1 MALIYNIVDLL
12 ENTYY
17 RTVYQNQLAAGDH
30 HSRTIIL
37 VGRDERR
44 KIRKKESSCK
54 LVSSEMAYKVV
65 FLICCLCSAV
75 DLETTDPWVLGAT
88 GKAKFLKLTQQ
99 VKAAKRPK

>member
-44 KIRKKESSCK
+44 KKRKKKSPG
-54 LVSSEMAYKVV
+54 VN
-65 FLICCLCSAV
+65 
-75 DLETTDPWVLGAT
+75 
-88 GKAKFLKLTQQ
+88 
-99 VKAAKRPK
+99 